1 MAYHD
6 ISKTKELNTQF
17 NQEVPNVLY
26 TRIIVFMTALLLSI
40 SISACDQ
47 YYSKDKEVDEKKP
60 EISTE
65 TETPTEKA
73 TQPEKSATE

>member
-1 MAYHD
+1 M
-6 ISKTKELNTQF
+6 
-17 NQEVPNVLY
+17 LY
-26 TRIIVFMTALLLSI
+26 KRIIVFLAALLLSI

-47 YYSKDKEVDEKKP
+47 YFSKDKEVDEKKP

-65 TETPTEKA
+65 TETPTEEKA